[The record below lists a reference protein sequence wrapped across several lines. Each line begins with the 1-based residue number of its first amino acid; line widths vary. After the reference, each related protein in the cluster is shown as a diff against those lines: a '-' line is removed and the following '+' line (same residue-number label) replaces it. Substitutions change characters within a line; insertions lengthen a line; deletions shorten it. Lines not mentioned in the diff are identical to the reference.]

1 MRMPDVRGRLAAG
14 ETLYGTFLGLGS
26 TLATEACAVAGFDW
40 LLVDLEHGGG
50 DEHTLL
56 HQQVVAEAP
65 GVPMFA
71 RVESAER
78 IRTGRLL
85 DAGVQG
91 IMFPRMDSFEDVREA
106 VRHTRY
112 PPQGDRGV
120 ATYNRV
126 YDFGLRP
133 EGLATAN
140 DRVVGIVQVESRR
153 ALAVVDGI
161 AAVAGVDVL
170 FVGPRDLST
179 DLGCPGRFDHPDF
192 REALDRV
199 LCAARD
205 AGVAA
210 GILAGDERQA
220 AAYDALGFRFVGVG
234 SDASLLAR
242 TASTAM
248 ANLRRATASR
258 AVGSPIPR

>member
-1 MRMPDVRGRLAAG
+1 MTVRDRLAAG

-26 TLATEACAVAGFDW
+26 ALATEACAVAGFDW

-50 DEHTLL
+50 DERALL
-56 HQQVVAEAP
+56 QQQLAAEARR
-65 GVPMFA
+65 VPMLA

-85 DAGVQG
+85 DTGVAGV
-91 IMFPRMDSFEDVREA
+91 MFPRLDSVEDVRAA
-106 VRHTRY
+106 VQHLRY
-112 PPQGDRGV
+112 PPEGDRGV

-140 DRVVGIVQVESRR
+140 DSVVGVVQVESRR
-153 ALAVVDGI
+153 AVESAAGM
-161 AAVAGVDVL
+161 AAVPGVDVL

-179 DLGCPGRFDHPDF
+179 DLGCPGRFDHPEF
-192 REALDRV
+192 TAALDQV
-199 LCAARD
+199 LAAAKD
-205 AGVAA
+205 CGIAA
-210 GILAGDERQA
+210 GILAGDAAQA
-220 AAYDALGFRFVGVG
+220 AAYTSLGFRFVGVG

-242 TASTAM
+242 AAADTVAR
-248 ANLRRATASR
+248 LR
-258 AVGSPIPR
+258 

>member
-1 MRMPDVRGRLAAG
+1 MSVRDRLSAG
-14 ETLYGTFLGLGS
+14 ETLFGTFLGLGS
-26 TLATEACAVAGFDW
+26 SLAAEACAVAGFDW

-50 DEHTLL
+50 DERALL
-56 HQQVVAEAP
+56 QQQLAAEARR
-65 GVPMFA
+65 VPMLA

-85 DAGVQG
+85 DTGVAG
-91 IMFPRMDSFEDVREA
+91 IMFPRLETVAEVEAA
-106 VRHTRY
+106 VRHLRY
-112 PPQGDRGV
+112 PPEGDRGV

-140 DRVVGIVQVESRR
+140 DGIVGVVQIESRR
-153 ALAVVDGI
+153 AVAVVAGI
-161 AAVAGVDVL
+161 AAVPGVDVL

-192 REALDRV
+192 VAALDRV
-199 LCAARD
+199 LVAAKD
-205 AGVAA
+205 AGIAA
-210 GILAGDERQA
+210 GILAGDAVTA
-220 AAYDALGFRFVGVG
+220 AAYRDLGFRFVGVG

-242 TASTAM
+242 AAADAVTR
-248 ANLRRATASR
+248 LR
-258 AVGSPIPR
+258 

>member
-1 MRMPDVRGRLAAG
+1 MSVRDRLAAG

-26 TLATEACAVAGFDW
+26 SLAAEACAVAGFDW

-50 DEHTLL
+50 DERALL
-56 HQQVVAEAP
+56 QQVMAAEARR
-65 GVPMFA
+65 VPMLA

-85 DAGVQG
+85 DTGVAG
-91 IMFPRMDSFEDVREA
+91 IMFPRLESVEDVRTA
-106 VRHTRY
+106 VRHLRY
-112 PPQGDRGV
+112 PPEGDRGV

-140 DRVVGIVQVESRR
+140 DSVVGVVQVESRR
-153 ALAVVDGI
+153 AVESAAGM

-192 REALDRV
+192 VAALDQV
-199 LCAARD
+199 LAA
-205 AGVAA
+205 AKNGGIAA
-210 GILAGDERQA
+210 GILAGDATQA
-220 AAYDALGFRFVGVG
+220 AVYTDLGFRFVGVG

-242 TASTAM
+242 AA
-248 ANLRRATASR
+248 ADAVARLR
-258 AVGSPIPR
+258 

>member
-1 MRMPDVRGRLAAG
+1 MNIRGRLAAG
-14 ETLYGTFLGLGS
+14 ETLFGTFLGLGS
-26 TLATEACAVAGFDW
+26 SLAAEACAVAGFDW

-50 DEHTLL
+50 DERALL
-56 HQQVVAEAP
+56 QQQLAAEARR
-65 GVPMFA
+65 VPMLA

-85 DAGVQG
+85 DAGVAG
-91 IMFPRMDSFEDVREA
+91 IMFPRLESVEDVGAA
-106 VRHTRY
+106 VRHLRY
-112 PPQGDRGV
+112 PPEGDRGV

-140 DRVVGIVQVESRR
+140 DGMVGVVQVESRR
-153 ALAVVDGI
+153 AVDAVAGI
-161 AAVAGVDVL
+161 AAVPGVDVL

-192 REALDRV
+192 VTALDEV
-199 LCAARD
+199 LAAAKD
-205 AGVAA
+205 AGITA
-210 GILAGDERQA
+210 GILAGDARQA
-220 AAYDALGFRFVGVG
+220 AAYRDLGFRFVGVG

-242 TASTAM
+242 AA
-248 ANLRRATASR
+248 ADAVARLR
-258 AVGSPIPR
+258 

>member
-1 MRMPDVRGRLAAG
+1 MSVRDRLAAG

-26 TLATEACAVAGFDW
+26 SLAAEACAVAGFDW

-50 DEHTLL
+50 DERALL
-56 HQQVVAEAP
+56 QQVMAAEARR
-65 GVPMFA
+65 VPMLA

-85 DAGVQG
+85 DTGVAG
-91 IMFPRMDSFEDVREA
+91 IMFPRLESVEDVRTA
-106 VRHTRY
+106 VRHLRY
-112 PPQGDRGV
+112 PPEGDRGV

-140 DRVVGIVQVESRR
+140 DSVVGVVQVESRR
-153 ALAVVDGI
+153 AVESAAGM
-161 AAVAGVDVL
+161 AAVPGVDVL

-192 REALDRV
+192 VAALDQV
-199 LCAARD
+199 LAA
-205 AGVAA
+205 AKNGGIAA
-210 GILAGDERQA
+210 GILAGDATQA
-220 AAYDALGFRFVGVG
+220 AVYTDLGFRFVGVG

-242 TASTAM
+242 AA
-248 ANLRRATASR
+248 ADAVARLR
-258 AVGSPIPR
+258 